1 MNSEEKLMAKKIEQ
15 ANNAA
20 MFTKTQGNKYVR
32 WGSDNDRKPSA
43 KGGLK
48 KNTSQTLKSNGSGYT
63 NNEGDKSSSQNFNQM
78 FKSKKFSVKGTKKR
92 VGSPVTDIN
101 EVAFREDENDDTYYE
116 KEVDS
121 KMPKKNLRLN
131 SDNNRKEPLNQYP
144 FPLTP
149 SDKASHKPIE
159 FEENMVAVKSQSTRN
174 K

>member
-1 MNSEEKLMAKKIEQ
+1 MAKKIEQ

-48 KNTSQTLKSNGSGYT
+48 KNTSQTLKSDGS
-63 NNEGDKSSSQNFNQM
+63 ECSQT
-78 FKSKKFSVKGTKKR
+78 FKQTFKAKKFSVKGTKKR

-101 EVAFREDENDDTYYE
+101 EVAFQEDENDDTYYE
-116 KEVDS
+116 KEIDS

-149 SDKASHKPIE
+149 LDKASNKPIE
-159 FEENMVAVKSQSTRN
+159 FEENMAAMKSQSTRN